1 MPQQTKQTLAI
12 TAAQSVASLMLR
24 LQQLHDDVNAFLVT
38 NTNQSYDTTWQALP
52 TVAFNTDGTTATQDG
67 SANNAHPIN
76 VPSGSPLLIARNDL
90 LTSVG
95 CLTNFQSFMVGT
107 AVGTQTNTPR
117 KYADLLN
124 K

>member
-1 MPQQTKQTLAI
+1 MPQQTKQANAI
-12 TAAQSVASLMLR
+12 VAAQSVASLMLR
-24 LQQLHDDVNAFLVT
+24 LSQLHDDVNAFLVQ
-38 NTNQSYDTTWQALP
+38 NTNRSYDTTWQSLP
-52 TVAFNTDGTTATQDG
+52 TVAFNADGTTTTQDG
-67 SANNAHPIN
+67 SVNTAHPIN
-76 VPSGSPLLIARNDL
+76 VPAGSPLLVARDDL

-107 AVGTQTNTPR
+107 AVTTQANTPR